1 MSGMKMEN
9 TNRLS
14 INNTKP
20 MDTKAIALS
29 ANESIIDVLNL
40 NKIAEDIKDKTVELM
55 GMAACQVRCL
65 NCQYC
70 SDRHCGNR

>member
-40 NKIAEDIKDKTVELM
+40 NKIAEDVKDKTVELM